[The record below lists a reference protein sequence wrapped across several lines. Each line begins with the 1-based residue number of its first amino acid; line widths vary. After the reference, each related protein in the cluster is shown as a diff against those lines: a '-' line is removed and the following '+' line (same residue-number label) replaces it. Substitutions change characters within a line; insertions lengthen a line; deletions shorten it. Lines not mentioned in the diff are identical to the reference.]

1 VDRLAELEAGDV
13 AVLAR
18 ALSIVAVVIPGA
30 DPNPERQPSWSG
42 SAGPLYD
49 RVDAVEVECWGPVQ
63 PSSP

>member
-30 DPNPERQPSWSG
+30 DRESRTTTVLERLGW
-42 SAGPLYD
+42 AT
-49 RVDAVEVECWGPVQ
+49 V
-63 PSSP
+63 